1 MNKLEIK
8 LANGHK
14 IVAELCDYG
23 HEIPPE
29 IVVCIQD
36 EEGVA
41 LQDIV
46 LVRANEKGIGIVDD
60 VNIGT
65 EVLVWVDEDNED
77 YTHKFK
83 IDELDFGELLQLK
96 EELYYGADICP
107 KMTEEQKR
115 FVMKQCM

>member
-14 IVAELCDYG
+14 IVVELCDYG
-23 HEIPPE
+23 HKIPPE

-46 LVRANEKGIGIVDD
+46 LVRAKERGIGIVDN
-60 VNIGT
+60 VNVGA
-65 EVLVWVDEDNED
+65 EVLVWADENIKD
-77 YTHKFK
+77 YTHKFR
-83 IDELDFGELLQLK
+83 INEHDF
-96 EELYYGADICP
+96 
-107 KMTEEQKR
+107 
-115 FVMKQCM
+115 

>member
-46 LVRANEKGIGIVDD
+46 LVRAKEMRSTVVDNI
-60 VNIGT
+60 NIGV
-65 EVLVWVDEDNED
+65 EVLVWTDENNED
-77 YTHKFK
+77 YTHKFR
-83 IDELDFGELLQLK
+83 INEHNF
-96 EELYYGADICP
+96 EEEI
-107 KMTEEQKR
+107 
-115 FVMKQCM
+115 

>member
-14 IVAELCDYG
+14 IVAELFDYG

-46 LVRANEKGIGIVDD
+46 LVRAKEKDIGIVDD

-65 EVLVWVDEDNED
+65 EVLVWADEDNED
-77 YTHKFK
+77 YTHKFN
-83 IDELDFGELLQLK
+83 IDEHDFK
-96 EELYYGADICP
+96 EE
-107 KMTEEQKR
+107 
-115 FVMKQCM
+115 

>member
-46 LVRANEKGIGIVDD
+46 LIRAKEKEISVVDD
-60 VNIGT
+60 VNVGA
-65 EVLVWVDEDNED
+65 EVLVWVDENSED
-77 YTHKFK
+77 YTHKFR
-83 IDELDFGELLQLK
+83 INEHDF
-96 EELYYGADICP
+96 EE
-107 KMTEEQKR
+107 E
-115 FVMKQCM
+115 

>member
-46 LVRANEKGIGIVDD
+46 LVRAKEKGIGIVDD
-60 VNIGT
+60 VNVGT
-65 EVLVWVDEDNED
+65 EVLVWTDEDNED
-77 YTHKFK
+77 YTHKFR
-83 IDELDFGELLQLK
+83 INEHDF
-96 EELYYGADICP
+96 EE
-107 KMTEEQKR
+107 E
-115 FVMKQCM
+115 

>member
-14 IVAELCDYG
+14 IVAELCDYD

-46 LVRANEKGIGIVDD
+46 LVRAKEMRSTVVDNI
-60 VNIGT
+60 NIGA
-65 EVLVWVDEDNED
+65 EVLVWTDENNED
-77 YTHKFK
+77 YTHKFR
-83 IDELDFGELLQLK
+83 INEHNF
-96 EELYYGADICP
+96 EE
-107 KMTEEQKR
+107 E
-115 FVMKQCM
+115 